1 MQSPL
6 TFPSPKDH
14 CPPTTKNRQLS
25 ENNAKTTANVV
36 LWFCVVWWRP
46 HEHAN
51 TAPQKSTSP
60 PHIQKQ
66 KPHACQMFRVK
77 GRRCM
82 LHSATVVGSVW
93 RDSGHHGVTLL
104 LRIQEPQNTLSKKT
118 NSARQTSSHTAR
130 WFATQWVTL
139 P

>member
-1 MQSPL
+1 MQIQL
-6 TFPSPKDH
+6 H
-14 CPPTTKNRQLS
+14 RNQRPP
-25 ENNAKTTANVV
+25 
-36 LWFCVVWWRP
+36 
-46 HEHAN
+46 
-51 TAPQKSTSP
+51 PQ
-60 PHIQKQ
+60 IQKQ

-118 NSARQTSSHTAR
+118 NSARQTSSHTCAR

-139 P
+139 PWTSLMPLLGGNGVVEGAMV